1 MKKHFIASLVLIL
14 IISVTN
20 VAEAAAE
27 YIIINKGTNQLAFY
41 QNDKLIKVFPA
52 ATGKDAS
59 LTPEGNFY
67 IINKI
72 VNPPYYKKNIPGGS
86 PYNPLG
92 PRWLGLSAPGGPF
105 GIHGNNN
112 PLSIGTYA
120 SAGCIRLY
128 NQDILWLYDQ
138 VPVGTPVKIIRDNTD
153 FRKLLA
159 PERAALTINGSHAP
173 KNCTAIILDDNVLVA
188 LRPVA
193 EYLGYSVYWNSDN
206 NINLEKN
213 NTRAALEVG
222 SQTASINGLEVNLTS
237 AVKIWNNNIYVPK
250 DFFNSVLGLKTTWQR
265 HVKQLDLTDPAQYL
279 PAK

>member
-1 MKKHFIASLVLIL
+1 MKKCFIVSLILIL
-14 IISVTN
+14 IIFVNNT
-20 VAEAAAE
+20 AEAAAE

-52 ATGKDAS
+52 ATGKDVS
-59 LTPEGNFY
+59 FTPEGNFY
-67 IINKI
+67 IVNKI

-138 VPVGTPVKIIRDNTD
+138 VPLGTPVKIIRDNTD

-159 PERAALTINGSHAP
+159 PEKAALTINGKQAP
-173 KNCTAIILDDNVLVA
+173 KNCTAIILDNNVLVA

-193 EYLGYSVYWNSDN
+193 EYLGYSVSVNSN
-206 NINLEKN
+206 NSIIVEKN
-213 NTRAALEVG
+213 SNLAVLTVG
-222 SQTASINGLEVNLTS
+222 KQTASINGLDVNLNS
-237 AVKIWNNNIYVPK
+237 AVKMWNNNIYVPK
-250 DFFNSVLGLKTTWQR
+250 DFFNSALGFKTTWQQ
-265 HVKQLDLTDPAQYL
+265 HTKQLDLTDPTQYL
-279 PAK
+279 PTK